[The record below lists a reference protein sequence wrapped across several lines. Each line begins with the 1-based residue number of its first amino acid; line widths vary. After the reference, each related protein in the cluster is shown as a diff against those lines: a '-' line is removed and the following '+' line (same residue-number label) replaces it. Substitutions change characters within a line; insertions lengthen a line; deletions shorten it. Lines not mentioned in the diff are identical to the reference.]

1 LVPTGSLQYIIQIG
15 KNSSRQ
21 GGPAGVAGRF
31 FEGAGNRRSR
41 GRANREKYM
50 ALTRDEVLHVAN
62 LAQLNLAPAEIELFT
77 RQLNDILAYMEKLQ
91 ELDTAGVE
99 PLAHVIPIFNVFRE
113 DEVREC
119 LPRETALD
127 NAPAREEGAFVVPR
141 VI

>member
-1 LVPTGSLQYIIQIG
+1 MP
-15 KNSSRQ
+15 
-21 GGPAGVAGRF
+21 
-31 FEGAGNRRSR
+31 
-41 GRANREKYM
+41 
-50 ALTRDEVLHVAN
+50 LTRDEVLHVAN
-62 LAQLNLAPAEIELFT
+62 LAQLHLAPAEIELFT

-113 DEVREC
+113 DEVRES
-119 LPRETALD
+119 LPRETALG